1 MRAASWCCGDAD
13 VVPGVSTSN
22 VRVSRVGG
30 CVERVQTVSVIG
42 VDSATRLLAGRYLLE
57 RLLGRGGMAMVYA
70 GRDRRLDRQVAIKIV
85 PVAVTEPV
93 GRARFMR
100 EARSAAGL
108 SHPNAVAVFD
118 AGEADGYLYIVMELV
133 EGRSLGDVLAEAGPL
148 EPAQATAIAASV
160 LAALGQAHDAG
171 IVHRDVKPS
180 NIMLSYDGTVKL
192 LDFGI
197 ARRLDDL
204 AAEVT
209 VAGEI
214 VGTPTYLT
222 PEQLEGRATT
232 PATDVYAVGVVLF
245 EMLAGVPPF
254 NGGSPAAT
262 AFAHVNAPVPDVRS
276 LRPDVP
282 AWLAVTVRKAMAKD
296 PAQRYGGAA
305 AMQAAL
311 TEGSGDATA
320 VLRPSTQEPTQVL
333 APGGYD
339 RRRRPWWLA
348 GVAALAVA
356 GLVVWN
362 VGTGLFS
369 FITSGDPPEQRSAS
383 ASPTSTSI
391 AVTTTATPTTIAGV
405 IAALQANPEAYG
417 QQHTTAIVD
426 ELVNIEQGDAAAER
440 AASLLD
446 QVAAWVDNAEVTPA
460 TLALLEPVL
469 TPLIDTQPEEV
480 GDDGSGSGNGN
491 GVGNGNGNGGNGGG
505 NGNGGN
511 GNGNGNANGHNKK
524 H

>member
-1 MRAASWCCGDAD
+1 M
-13 VVPGVSTSN
+13 
-22 VRVSRVGG
+22 
-30 CVERVQTVSVIG
+30 
-42 VDSATRLLAGRYLLE
+42 DSSTRLLAGRYVLD

-70 GRDRRLDRQVAIKIV
+70 GRDHCLDRLVAVKVV

-93 GRARFMR
+93 GRARFIR

-133 EGRSLGDVLAEAGPL
+133 DGRPLGDVLAEAGSL
-148 EPAQATAIAASV
+148 ELAQATAVAASV

-180 NIMLSYDGTVKL
+180 NIMVSYDGTVKL

-204 AAEVT
+204 AGEVT

-214 VGTPTYLT
+214 VGTPTYLA
-222 PEQLEGRATT
+222 PEQLDGRPTT
-232 PATDVYAVGVVLF
+232 PATDLYAVGVVLF

-254 NGGSPAAT
+254 DGDGPTAT
-262 AFAHVNAPVPDVRS
+262 AFAHLNAPVPDVRS
-276 LRPDVP
+276 FRPDVP
-282 AWLAVTVRKAMAKD
+282 GWLAMTIRAAMAKD
-296 PAQRYGGAA
+296 PAQRYSSAA

-311 TEGSGDATA
+311 TEGSADSTA

-333 APGGYD
+333 AAGGYPD
-339 RRRRPWWLA
+339 RRRLPWWLA

-383 ASPTSTSI
+383 ASPTSTSV
-391 AVTTTATPTTIAGV
+391 AATTTVAPTTIAGV

-417 QQHTTAIVD
+417 RQHTTAIVD
-426 ELVNIEQGDAAAER
+426 ELVNIQQGDAPGER
-440 AASLLD
+440 AANLLD
-446 QVAAWVDNAEVTPA
+446 SVADWVDNAEVTPA

-469 TPLIDTQPEEV
+469 TPLIDTQPDE
-480 GDDGSGSGNGN
+480 GDNDGN
-491 GVGNGNGNGGNGGG
+491 GNGNGNGG
-505 NGNGGN
+505 GNGGN
-511 GNGNGNANGHNKK
+511 GNGNGHGGNGHGKGHNKK
-524 H
+524 D